1 MLAAYVNKAD
11 AYSGLVLAHDFRV
24 PYTTPQLRKLIVSD
38 TFFSFCFYRLPLK
51 SSLDSKMKKGGT
63 EEK

>member
-11 AYSGLVLAHDFRV
+11 AYLGLVLAHDFRV
-24 PYTTPQLRKLIVSD
+24 PYITLQLRKLIVSV
-38 TFFSFCFYRLPLK
+38 TFFCFYRLPLK